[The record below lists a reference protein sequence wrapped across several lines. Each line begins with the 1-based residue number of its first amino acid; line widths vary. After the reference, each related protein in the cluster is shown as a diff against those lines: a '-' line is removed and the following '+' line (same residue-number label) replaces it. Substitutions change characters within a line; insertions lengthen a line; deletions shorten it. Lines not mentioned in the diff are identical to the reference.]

1 MPRGKT
7 REGLIEVLAA
17 GFPEIGCQTIPSA
30 PARQGPTWAPF
41 QPFNIVSGT
50 KMTGMCDEIRP
61 QARLLPL
68 TIYVAAPRGFCA
80 GVDRAIQIVELA
92 LAKYGA
98 PVYVRHEIVHNR
110 HVVEALKAKG
120 AIFVEEL
127 DEIPDTQA
135 PVIFS
140 AHGVPKSVPEA
151 AEARNLF
158 YLDATCP
165 LVSKVHIEAERHH
178 EAGREVLLI
187 GHAGHPE
194 VLGTM
199 GQLPEGS
206 VHLIETIDDALA
218 FIPKDADALA
228 YTTQTTLSVDDT
240 RAIAE
245 VLKGRFPRMVGPHKD
260 DICYATTN
268 RQEAVKRIAPLC
280 DRLIV
285 VGSPNSSNSLRL
297 VEVAGRVGCPRA
309 MLVQSAAEIDWANFV
324 GIESLGITAGASA
337 PEVLVEEI
345 IEAFKARFA
354 AKVQSVVT
362 AEEDIAF
369 KLPRQLRDGPAL

>member
-1 MPRGKT
+1 
-7 REGLIEVLAA
+7 
-17 GFPEIGCQTIPSA
+17 
-30 PARQGPTWAPF
+30 
-41 QPFNIVSGT
+41 
-50 KMTGMCDEIRP
+50 MTGMCQEFRP
-61 QARLLPL
+61 QAGLLPL
-68 TIYVAAPRGFCA
+68 TIYLAAPRGFCA

-110 HVVEALKAKG
+110 HVVESLKAKG

-127 DEIPDTQA
+127 DEIPDTEA

-140 AHGVPKSVPEA
+140 AHGVPKSVPA
-151 AEARNLF
+151 AAARRNLF

-178 EAGREVLLI
+178 AVGREVLLI

-206 VHLIETIDDALA
+206 VHLIETIADARA
-218 FIPKDADALA
+218 FTPKDENALA

-240 RAIAE
+240 RAIVE
-245 VLKGRFPRMVGPHKD
+245 MLQERFPRINGPRKD

-268 RQEAVKRIAPLC
+268 RQDAVKRIASAC

-285 VGSPNSSNSLRL
+285 VGSPNSSNSVRL
-297 VEVAGRVGCPRA
+297 VEVAKRAGCPHA
-309 MLVQSAAEIDWANFV
+309 MLVQSAGEIDWNEFI
-324 GIESLGITAGASA
+324 GIRSVGITAGASA
-337 PEVLVEEI
+337 PEVLVNEI
-345 IEAFKARFA
+345 IDAFKARFA
-354 AKVQSVVT
+354 ANVESVVT
-362 AEEDIAF
+362 AEENIAF
-369 KLPRQLRDGPAL
+369 KLPRQLRDGPST